1 MTTRADLL
9 ALLSN
14 PESSA
19 VEFKQDAVE
28 SPKLVKE
35 LVAFSNFDGG
45 QVLLGVDDS
54 GSPVG
59 LTRPNLEEW
68 VMTACRDKIRPPL
81 IPSFEIVRDV
91 EGGKDVAIVRVTTGY
106 AVHAVWHN
114 HHLTYYIRVG
124 SESREAST
132 EELARLQ
139 QQRGAFR
146 AELRPLG
153 GSSLDDLDLRRLRDY
168 FVRIRQQEFPD
179 EVREDVER
187 LLINTELL
195 AEEEGAPATVAG
207 MLLFG
212 RRIPRFLPQSGID
225 AAAYPGHDKD
235 YATIE
240 RASMRGPLVA
250 LLDGRGQLIERGLV
264 EQAVD
269 FVRRTAPPELVM
281 NDGARRAEH
290 SAVPDDVLREVIVN
304 ALVHRD
310 YLLTGTDVELSV
322 YADRVEVV
330 SPGRLP
336 NGVTTER
343 MLVGIRAARNQLLKD
358 VMRDYGYLEHMGMG
372 VPRTVVR
379 GMQAHNGTMP
389 RLEEDGERFTVTLL
403 R

>member
-1 MTTRADLL
+1 M
-9 ALLSN
+9 
-14 PESSA
+14 
-19 VEFKQDAVE
+19 EFKQDAVE
-28 SPKLVKE
+28 SLKLVKE

-45 QVLLGVDDS
+45 QVLLGVDVS

-264 EQAVD
+264 EQAVA

-290 SAVPDDVLREVIVN
+290 PAVPDDVLREVIVN